1 MSLRPSRQTRRPSF
15 LDEYDFSVSDR
26 DESVSQRGSIRHD
39 RRVRRRVTKVTD
51 RITFR
56 PNIDMNINLDNN
68 LNDSIIEINSI
79 ITNQRRREPE
89 INNLMPEP
97 TLEERAIEL
106 GRQRQSSSNY
116 RNQISMSMYLNAR
129 VMGMDNF
136 SEDNVPIHYGGRM
149 DQVCIFCKSKFF
161 NFERN
166 SSGFYSLCCQRGKV
180 KLTNFVPD
188 LMQELFQGSIP
199 VSKIFL
205 KNCRMYNN
213 QLSFASITTNEGKLP
228 TIPINIYLCNFTMN
242 FINLFQT

>member
-1 MSLRPSRQTRRPSF
+1 
-15 LDEYDFSVSDR
+15 
-26 DESVSQRGSIRHD
+26 
-39 RRVRRRVTKVTD
+39 
-51 RITFR
+51 
-56 PNIDMNINLDNN
+56 MNINLVCN

-79 ITNQRRREPE
+79 ITNERRREPE

-106 GRQRQSSSNY
+106 GRQRPSSSNY
-116 RNQISMSMYLNAR
+116 RNQMSMSMYLNAG
-129 VMGMDNF
+129 VMGVDNF
-136 SEDNVPIHYGGRM
+136 SEDNVPIHYGDRM

-213 QLSFASITTNEGKLP
+213 QLSFASITMKKVNYQKLKL
-228 TIPINIYLCNFTMN
+228 IFIYVIL
-242 FINLFQT
+242 Q

>member
-15 LDEYDFSVSDR
+15 VDEYDFSVSDR
-26 DESVSQRGSIRHD
+26 DY
-39 RRVRRRVTKVTD
+39 
-51 RITFR
+51 
-56 PNIDMNINLDNN
+56 N

-89 INNLMPEP
+89 INNLMPER

-106 GRQRQSSSNY
+106 GRQRPSSSNY

-129 VMGMDNF
+129 VMGVDNF
-136 SEDNVPIHYGGRM
+136 SEDNVPIHYGDRM

-180 KLTNFVPD
+180 KLTNFVPPTD
-188 LMQELFQGSIP
+188 LMQELVQESTP

-205 KNCRMYNN
+205 KNCHMYKN
-213 QLSFASITTNEGKLP
+213 QLSFASIT
-228 TIPINIYLCNFTMN
+228 
-242 FINLFQT
+242 